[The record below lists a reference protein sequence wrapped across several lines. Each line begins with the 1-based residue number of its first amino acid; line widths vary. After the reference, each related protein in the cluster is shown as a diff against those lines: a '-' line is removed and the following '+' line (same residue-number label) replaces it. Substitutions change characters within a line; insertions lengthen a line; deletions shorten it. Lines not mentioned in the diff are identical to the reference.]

1 VHALVTGSAGFVG
14 RRLIPR
20 LRAAGFEVAGTDLEL
35 DVADASAV
43 ASKVAELRPEAIVHL
58 AALSSV
64 AASRRKPELAYRVNY
79 LGALSVLEA
88 AARAAPEARV
98 LLVGSAEEY
107 GSAEP
112 GSLPFT
118 EAAPLRPGSPYA
130 RTKAAADLLGAK
142 YAERGLDV
150 VRVRPFNHAGPGQS
164 DVFVLASFARQ
175 VAEIESRGREP
186 VLRVG
191 NLNSVRDFLDI
202 EDVIEAYLRLLDRGV
217 PAGVYNV
224 ASGNGAPLSDH
235 LDALLALA
243 RLRPAIEVDPERL
256 RPADFSVGDA
266 SRLREATGWEP
277 RVPLSR
283 TLERV
288 LEYWRE
294 QVSAS

>member
-1 VHALVTGSAGFVG
+1 MRALVTGSAGFVG
-14 RRLIPR
+14 QHLLPR
-20 LRAAGFEVAGTDLEL
+20 LGDAGFEVIGTDLEL
-35 DVADASAV
+35 DVTNEAAV
-43 ASKVAELRPEAIVHL
+43 AAKVAELRPAVIVHL

-64 AASRRKPELAYRVNY
+64 AASWREPELAYRVNY
-79 LGALSVLEA
+79 LGTRSVLEA
-88 AARAAPEARV
+88 TARVASEARV

-112 GSLPFT
+112 GSAPFT
-118 EAAPLRPGSPYA
+118 EASPLRPRSPYA
-130 RTKAAADLLGAK
+130 RAKAAADLLGAR
-142 YAERGLDV
+142 YAQRGLDV

-175 VAEIESRGREP
+175 VAEIESRRREP

-202 EDVIEAYLRLLDRGV
+202 EDVIEAYVRLLDPRV

-235 LDALLALA
+235 LEALLALA
-243 RLRPAIEVDPERL
+243 RLRPSIEVDPERL
-256 RPADFSVGDA
+256 RPADFAVGDA
-266 SRLREATGWEP
+266 GRLRRATGWAP

-288 LEYWRE
+288 LDYWRKR
-294 QVSAS
+294 VAAS

>member
-1 VHALVTGSAGFVG
+1 MHALVTGSAGFVG
-14 RRLIPR
+14 RHLLPR
-20 LRAAGFEVAGTDLEL
+20 LRAAGFEVVGTDLEL
-35 DVADASAV
+35 DVANASAV

-64 AASRRKPELAYRVNY
+64 AASRQKTELAYRVNY
-79 LGALSVLEA
+79 LGARSILEA

-118 EAAPLRPGSPYA
+118 EATPLRPGSPYA
-130 RTKAAADLLGAK
+130 RTKAAADLLGAT
-142 YAERGLDV
+142 YAERGLEV

-164 DVFVLASFARQ
+164 DTFVLASFARQ
-175 VAEIESRGREP
+175 VAEIESRRREP
-186 VLRVG
+186 VLEVG

-202 EDVIEAYLRLLDRGV
+202 EDVIEAYLALLDRGV

-224 ASGNGAPLSDH
+224 ASGKGAPLGDH

-243 RLRPAIEVDPERL
+243 SLHPAIEVDPERL

-266 SRLREATGWEP
+266 GRLREATAWEP
-277 RVPLSR
+277 RILLSR
-283 TLERV
+283 TLEQV
-288 LEYWRE
+288 LEYWRK